1 MECGCYILFLK
12 DFCLLFSKLQEKML
26 HFETVARVR
35 VNEKIKNKQTNKSK
49 TYVRIRKKE

>member
-35 VNEKIKNKQTNKSK
+35 VNEKIKKQTNKSK
-49 TYVRIRKKE
+49 AYVRIQKKE

>member
-35 VNEKIKNKQTNKSK
+35 VNEKIKKQTNKSK
-49 TYVRIRKKE
+49 TYVRIQKKE